1 MINLDLIPNKTP
13 NSIKLLFPNYTWD
26 FYTCKKKK
34 IYLTF
39 DDGPIPEVTDFV
51 LDQLKLYNAKGT
63 FFCIGENI
71 WKNPMVFKRIISDG
85 HSIGNHT
92 MNHLKAGKN
101 SLSTYIENVL
111 KCENEILEHT
121 KIKHKL
127 FRPPY
132 GQLSKR
138 KLSELRKLNYEIILW
153 DVLSKDWDKNTSPEK
168 CTINVVANAKK
179 GSIVVFH
186 DSIKAFKNL
195 KIALPQVLKHF
206 SEKGFIFEKI

>member
-1 MINLDLIPNKTP
+1 MDLIPNKTP

-26 FYTCKKKK
+26 FYDRKEKK

-51 LDQLKLYNAKGT
+51 LDQLNLYDAKAT

-71 WKNPMVFKRIISDG
+71 QKNPEIFNRIVLED

-92 MNHLKAGKN
+92 MNHLKARKN
-101 SLSTYIENVL
+101 SLTEYVDNVL

-121 KIKHKL
+121 KINNKF

-132 GQLSKR
+132 GQLSKP
-138 KLSELRKLNYEIILW
+138 KLSELRKLKYQIILW
-153 DVLSKDWDKNTSPEK
+153 DVLSKDWDKSTSPEQ
-168 CTINVVANAKK
+168 CTDIVINNSKK
-179 GSIVVFH
+179 GSIIVFH
-186 DSIKAFKNL
+186 DSIKAFRNL
-195 KIALPQVLKHF
+195 KIALPKVLKHF
-206 SEKGFIFEKI
+206 SQKGFVFEKI